1 MPIFLRVLVS
11 ASLLAVVLYQFNW
24 REASEAVARI
34 DWMWLT
40 AAALAFNASMVLAA
54 YRWQMIVA
62 GGGKH
67 GARVGTR
74 ECVAATY
81 LSLWLSNFLPTA
93 FGGDVARVL
102 VARRRSATWAWAVSS
117 TVMDRVV
124 GLFALA
130 MTFLVSEA
138 VLFLAGN
145 PGGWL
150 MPAAALAGS
159 FALAFLVLAG
169 SAAIRMPLSRL
180 RTGYVRSLARA
191 VHALRILLAQRALVV
206 RILATSIAA
215 TGFGTLAYWGAASS
229 VAPGIS
235 LSAALAA
242 AALGTAASA
251 VPISLSGWG
260 VREGTVAA
268 VLAQTSGLS
277 TTDAGV
283 AALLNGLVIGA
294 TSLAGMFASPRPYR
308 GAAADGMAVF
318 EPKTHIRRGGHGR

>member
-1 MPIFLRVLVS
+1 MPFFWRVLVS

-24 REASEAVARI
+24 REASEALAKMN
-34 DWMWLT
+34 WMWLV
-40 AAALAFNASMVLAA
+40 AAVLAFNASMVLAA
-54 YRWQMIVA
+54 YRWQLIVA

-67 GARVGTR
+67 GARVGAR

-93 FGGDVARVL
+93 FGGDVARVFA
-102 VARRRSATWAWAVSS
+102 ARRRSATWTWAVSS
-117 TVMDRVV
+117 TVMDRAL

-130 MTFLVSEA
+130 MIFLFSEA
-138 VLFLAGN
+138 VLLLAGN

-169 SAAIRMPLSRL
+169 SAAIRIPLSRL
-180 RTGYVRSLARA
+180 RTGYVRSLARS
-191 VHALRILLAQRALVV
+191 VHALRILFAQRALVV
-206 RILATSIAA
+206 RILAASIAA
-215 TGFGTLAYWGAASS
+215 AGFGTLAYWGAASS

-235 LSAALAA
+235 LSAAVAA
-242 AALGTAASA
+242 AALGTIASA

-268 VLAQTSGLS
+268 VLSQAGGLS

-294 TSLAGMFASPRPYR
+294 TSLAGMFASPGPDRR
-308 GAAADGMAVF
+308 AAADDMGVY
-318 EPKTHIRRGGHGR
+318 EPKAHIRRGGHGR